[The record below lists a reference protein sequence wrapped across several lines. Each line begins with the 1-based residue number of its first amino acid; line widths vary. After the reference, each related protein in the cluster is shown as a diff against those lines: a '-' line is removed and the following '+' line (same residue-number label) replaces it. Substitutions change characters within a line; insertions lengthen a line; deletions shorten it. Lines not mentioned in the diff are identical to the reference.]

1 MPNKYNEAI
10 SKIELDEKKK
20 EEIIKNLKEKR
31 YENKNVRNKG
41 KIIMFKIKKTLT
53 TIAAI
58 AGITICGG
66 VAYAGISGKLHF
78 FNNKIDTEYENYA
91 EEITG
96 KYVEDKYSKITLNSI
111 ACDDAYLILNYTID
125 VKEEGKEIFNK
136 IKSDNATGFELIL
149 YNDITIDG
157 QTIEK
162 YGDFSQQVSRKITD
176 TKAEI
181 YEIVDLTG
189 MDVKD
194 KFNLKISDFK
204 WCEEK
209 TAYLKEKKD
218 NSLSINVSKKEAKKN
233 TNIIMP
239 KEKGYEYKDLKLSV
253 EKIVKTPFETFAI
266 IQTEEQ
272 NVSSDRFPSNRD
284 EEMIDLNLEI
294 IDENSQRLKVDQK
307 SIVRLKYE
315 DGTYD
320 KDDEGNIENLNYS
333 KPRHKFKN
341 ATIYGYYVIALGD
354 KIENAN
360 SFTIKPYYSKFVDNG
375 VAEEKYISSLEWYD
389 VKNEKRVINQGTDQS
404 VQINKVEINNN
415 RILFYYTTQNPN
427 LDPSFYVRNK
437 ERAFNYFY
445 TDIKTNQT
453 PSGEYITGIRIKDNE
468 SAGMYTYE
476 KGDNDENANLE
487 KYSAEAFLSDTSKL
501 IYTVDLG
508 SMFEKE
514 FLGEGLTINLNK

>member
-1 MPNKYNEAI
+1 
-10 SKIELDEKKK
+10 
-20 EEIIKNLKEKR
+20 
-31 YENKNVRNKG
+31 
-41 KIIMFKIKKTLT
+41 
-53 TIAAI
+53 
-58 AGITICGG
+58 
-66 VAYAGISGKLHF
+66 
-78 FNNKIDTEYENYA
+78 
-91 EEITG
+91 
-96 KYVEDKYSKITLNSI
+96 
-111 ACDDAYLILNYTID
+111 
-125 VKEEGKEIFNK
+125 
-136 IKSDNATGFELIL
+136 
-149 YNDITIDG
+149 
-157 QTIEK
+157 
-162 YGDFSQQVSRKITD
+162 
-176 TKAEI
+176 
-181 YEIVDLTG
+181 
-189 MDVKD
+189 
-194 KFNLKISDFK
+194 
-204 WCEEK
+204 
-209 TAYLKEKKD
+209 
-218 NSLSINVSKKEAKKN
+218 
-233 TNIIMP
+233 
-239 KEKGYEYKDLKLSV
+239 
-253 EKIVKTPFETFAI
+253 
-266 IQTEEQ
+266 
-272 NVSSDRFPSNRD
+272 
-284 EEMIDLNLEI
+284 MIDLNLEI